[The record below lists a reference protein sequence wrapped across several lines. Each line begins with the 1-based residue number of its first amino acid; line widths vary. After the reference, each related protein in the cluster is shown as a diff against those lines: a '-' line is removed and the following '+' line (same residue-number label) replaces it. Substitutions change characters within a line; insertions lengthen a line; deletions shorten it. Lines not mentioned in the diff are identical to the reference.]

1 MPVRRQMPVDSLTRG
16 TSLHGVP
23 DQPLRIVHC
32 DDSPSFLMLTRHW
45 LEDRPDLEVVHSAL
59 GIRDAIEH
67 VRALQPDVIV
77 TDTFGSSNDPTYL
90 GWLHDAAPS
99 ARLVI
104 FTGYRA
110 EQLGEPLRELA
121 DAVVTK
127 AHDERGLVAAIR
139 GLARAR

>member
-1 MPVRRQMPVDSLTRG
+1 MQDR
-16 TSLHGVP
+16 
-23 DQPLRIVHC
+23 PLRIVHC
-32 DDSPSFLMLTRHW
+32 DDSPSFLTLARHW
-45 LEDRPDLEVVHSAL
+45 LGDHPDLEIVHSAL

-67 VRALQPDVIV
+67 VRALQPDVVV
-77 TDTFGSSNDPTYL
+77 TDTFGSAHDPTHL

-110 EQLGEPLRELA
+110 TQLGEELRVVA

-127 AHDERGLVAAIR
+127 QHDERELVAVLRRLGAER
-139 GLARAR
+139 